1 MVGSVCEYYVIVP
14 LDYLV
19 DKVLISMDILTDL
32 INTCIHISS
41 FEPY

>member
-14 LDYLV
+14 LDYLGGQSI
-19 DKVLISMDILTDL
+19 ISMDILTDL